1 MPCNYGDFRVRRSVP
16 LLVLDIELDPKTLE
30 IKTQPS
36 LKVGL
41 RFRRQVGGVEI
52 DEIDVLRGMKM
63 ATFKIPTLNTDRLR
77 LRAFEANDLDAYA
90 AMQANP
96 EVMRYR

>member
-16 LLVLDIELDPKTLE
+16 LLVLGIELDPKTLE

-52 DEIDVLRGMKM
+52 DEIDVLRGMNM
-63 ATFKIPTLNTDRLR
+63 ATFKNPDTEYGSAAATRL
-77 LRAFEANDLDAYA
+77 
-90 AMQANP
+90 
-96 EVMRYR
+96 

>member
-30 IKTQPS
+30 INTQPS

-41 RFRRQVGGVEI
+41 RFRGQVSGVEV
-52 DEIDVLRGMKM
+52 DEIDVLRGMKNGDIQNPDTEYGSAA
-63 ATFKIPTLNTDRLR
+63 ATRL
-77 LRAFEANDLDAYA
+77 
-90 AMQANP
+90 
-96 EVMRYR
+96 